1 MVPLQTNSVKIKVGH
16 ITRVEGHGNI
26 VVDVRSG
33 EIRRCDLEII
43 EAPRYFESM
52 LRGRPYHQAPHL
64 ASRIC
69 GICAVTH
76 ASASIRAVEKAL
88 GIVPSEQTNLLRRLN
103 LNGEMLDSHIL
114 HVFMLVAPDFLNV
127 GSVIALAKV
136 DPSIVKMALRMKKIA
151 GDICA
156 AVCGRHTHP
165 ISMVEGGFTSY
176 PSKTVLT
183 NLRKRLEESR
193 TDVDRMLELF
203 SGLEMPDFARETEYI
218 SLTKDDEYC
227 FLDGEIA
234 STDSGRRPIEG
245 YRGVTNEFQ
254 VFHSTAKHSQHQR
267 QSYMVGALPRFKNN
281 YQQLHPKA
289 RDAAASL
296 NIDPVCTNPYMITIA
311 QVVEIVHCVEDSI
324 QVIQK
329 LVSNGIS
336 REEPLGPARMSGE
349 GVGACEAPRGTLY
362 HNYLIHDGLIAEA
375 NCIIPTAQNLANIE
389 ADMRALVPKILDQPS
404 DKIRMALEMLVRA
417 YDPCI
422 SCSAH
427 MLEVEFA

>member
-1 MVPLQTNSVKIKVGH
+1 MVSVNTNSLNIKVEH

-26 VVDVRSG
+26 VVDIHNG

-43 EAPRYFESM
+43 EAPRYFEAM

-76 ASASIRAVEKAL
+76 ASASLRAVANAL
-88 GIVPSEQTNLLRRLN
+88 GIEPSEQTNLLRRLN
-103 LNGEMLDSHIL
+103 MNAEMLDSHIL

-156 AVCGRHTHP
+156 AVGGRHTHP

-176 PSKTVLT
+176 PRKGELS
-183 NLRKRLEESR
+183 NLKKRLEEIRS
-193 TDVDRMLELF
+193 DVDRMLEIF
-203 SGLEMPDFARETEYI
+203 SAIEIPHLERETEYI
-218 SLTKDDEYC
+218 ALSKENEYC
-227 FLDGEIA
+227 FLNGEIT
-234 STDSGRRPIEG
+234 STDSGRRPIEQ
-245 YRGVTNEFQ
+245 YREVTNEFQ
-254 VFHSTAKHSQHQR
+254 VFHSTAKHSQNSR
-267 QSYMVGALPRFKNN
+267 QSYMVGALPRFKIN
-281 YQQLHPKA
+281 YQQLHPSA
-289 RDAAASL
+289 RGAAESL
-296 NIDPVCTNPYMITIA
+296 NIDPWCTNPYMITIA
-311 QVVEIVHCVEDSI
+311 QVVEIVHCVEDSYLII
-324 QVIQK
+324 QELIDK
-329 LVSNGIS
+329 GINWEKPIEAT
-336 REEPLGPARMSGE
+336 RLSGE

-389 ADMRALVPKILDQPS
+389 ADMRALVPTILDQSP
-404 DKIRMALEMLVRA
+404 DDIRMALEMLVRA

-422 SCSAH
+422 SCSTH
-427 MLEVEFA
+427 MLEVDFV